1 MVGVNSMIQS
11 LELPNNEIIIR
22 RTVGCVV
29 IAVMMK
35 VVMMAVG
42 MIVQLIFVAV
52 TNTLTTRIPIIK
64 LGVYFMNLKKLQA
77 EKLLFAKCFVVI
89 LHTFVLTMVKQ
100 NCVDQKRSLFFS
112 FYFYFWVKVSPIFK
126 ITNGQTDASI
136 QFYFLDGDN
145 RLTKVVSKL
154 YCGKKLLSN
163 FVMTSLFATD

>member
-29 IAVMMK
+29 TAMMMK
-35 VVMMAVG
+35 VVTMAVG

-77 EKLLFAKCFVVI
+77 EKLLFA
-89 LHTFVLTMVKQ
+89 
-100 NCVDQKRSLFFS
+100 
-112 FYFYFWVKVSPIFK
+112 
-126 ITNGQTDASI
+126 
-136 QFYFLDGDN
+136 
-145 RLTKVVSKL
+145 
-154 YCGKKLLSN
+154 
-163 FVMTSLFATD
+163 